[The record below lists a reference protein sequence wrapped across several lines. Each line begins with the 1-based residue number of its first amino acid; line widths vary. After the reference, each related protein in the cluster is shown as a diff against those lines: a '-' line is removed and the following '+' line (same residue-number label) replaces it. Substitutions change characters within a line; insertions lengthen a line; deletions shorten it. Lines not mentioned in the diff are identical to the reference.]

1 MKTSD
6 DVGADQCY
14 LQRWL
19 SRRRFFFRQNKMTLS
34 APQLIH
40 ALMPHKE
47 HYTTQ
52 NAGAVAMVC
61 RDMIAASAYGDKVHV
76 FGRVLTNDPVTT
88 PYTALKPQMSILFGN
103 NLGLARAYLNHLKTV
118 PKQPDL
124 IEVHGRC
131 QVAAYIAK
139 RRPDLKIVLILHN
152 DPREMKGARS
162 PADRRFLA
170 RHLSGVFAVSAYLM
184 SCFEDGLN
192 DHDLSGLTRQ
202 ITPHGVDLIP
212 SPEKIISTKKNTIV
226 ITGRMV
232 PEKGIL
238 EAAHALVR
246 VLPGHPDWT
255 AHLIGAK
262 HFAEAGAS
270 PYEKAVAKALS
281 PLGDQVKSLGFVP
294 LDVVRGE
301 QADAAIA
308 IVPSIWQEPA
318 GRVVLE
324 ALASGCA
331 LITTMRGGIPEYA
344 EGRSLMLNEATPEAI
359 AAALETLITDNEAR
373 LALQRKAVTDYSH
386 TLAAAGKALDDG
398 RMMVSKTLNGL
409 HDNA

>member
-1 MKTSD
+1 MTS
-6 DVGADQCY
+6 
-14 LQRWL
+14 
-19 SRRRFFFRQNKMTLS
+19 S

-40 ALMPHKE
+40 ALIPHKE

-61 RDMIAASAYGDKVHV
+61 RDMIAASAYGGKVHV
-76 FGRVLTNDPVTT
+76 YGRVLKNDPVTQ

-103 NLGLARAYLNHLKTV
+103 NLGLARAYLKHLKTL

-124 IEVHGRC
+124 VEVHGRC
-131 QVAAYIAK
+131 HVAAYIAK

-152 DPREMKGARS
+152 DPREMKGGRS
-162 PADRRFLA
+162 PADRRLLA

-184 SCFEDGLN
+184 SCFEDGL
-192 DHDLSGLTRQ
+192 DDRDLSGLTRQ
-202 ITPHGVDLIP
+202 ITPHGVDLVP
-212 SPEKIISTKKNTIV
+212 SPGKIIAGKKHTIL

-238 EAAHALVR
+238 EAAYALSR
-246 VLPGHPDWT
+246 VLPAHPDWT

-262 HFAEAGAS
+262 HFAKAEAS
-270 PYEKAVAKALS
+270 PYEKAVAAALS

-301 QADAAIA
+301 MINAAIA
-308 IVPSIWQEPA
+308 IVPSVWQEPA

-331 LITTMRGGIPEYA
+331 LITTIRGGIPEYA
-344 EGRSLMLNEATPEAI
+344 EGRSLMLNEVTPEAI

-373 LALQRKAVTDYSH
+373 LAWQKKAVTDYPY
-386 TLAAAGKALDDG
+386 TLAAAGKALDEG
-398 RMMVSKTLNGL
+398 RLMVFRNL
-409 HDNA
+409 